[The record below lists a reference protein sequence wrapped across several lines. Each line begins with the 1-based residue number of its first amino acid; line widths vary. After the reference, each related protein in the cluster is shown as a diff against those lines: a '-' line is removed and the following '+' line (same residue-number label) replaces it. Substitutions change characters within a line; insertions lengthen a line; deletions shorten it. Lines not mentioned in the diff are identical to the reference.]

1 MILIAGPSA
10 VETSHCS
17 LLHLVVSLNRL
28 LIRGWHTSLSALPS
42 CLLSLLLGNGAI
54 PPLLLRSSNMH
65 MLATVWL
72 ILLPRRFVAGLV
84 VHIVVSD
91 PSVLTLV
98 IGYGLVFIVVGF
110 GVEGDDVPGVDQAGD
125 VAEGAQEDVDEAVSG
140 ADAGFD
146 PDGDGGE

>member
-1 MILIAGPSA
+1 MILIAGRSA

-54 PPLLLRSSNMH
+54 PPLLRSSNMH
-65 MLATVWL
+65 MLATVRL
-72 ILLPRRFVAGLV
+72 ILLPWRFVAGLV

-91 PSVLTLV
+91 PSVLALV

-110 GVEGDDVPGVDQAGD
+110 GVEGDDVPGVDEAGD
-125 VAEGAQEDVDEAVSG
+125 VAEGAKEDVDEAVSG